1 MDINLIKKV
10 ANNISNPN
18 YNENLQATQELIELF
33 NKISRKPL
41 QTAEEYINFY
51 DDYFYTYKTWE
62 ELVQSEDELFDGF
75 TEIECKEQL
84 NQSIWQL
91 PCGWYVQCV

>member
-10 ANNISNPN
+10 ANNILNPN

-41 QTAEEYINFY
+41 QTAEEYVNFY

-62 ELVQSEDELFDGF
+62 ELVQSEEELFDGF
-75 TEIECKEQL
+75 TEIECKE
-84 NQSIWQL
+84 
-91 PCGWYVQCV
+91 

>member
-41 QTAEEYINFY
+41 KTAEEYVKFY
-51 DDYFYTYKTWE
+51 DNNFYTYKTWR
-62 ELVQSEDELFDGF
+62 ELVESEKEQFDGF
-75 TEIECKEQL
+75 TEKECKEQL